1 MTKKHIL
8 IRMLL
13 AVVMLPTAGAFAYE
27 PSTDPDEFFYDFPAM
42 VEGATASM
50 RDYLKANPDGVLDS
64 IRHHVLDNITDGPV
78 GRGSDLQKASRKKL
92 SSQEVYKK
100 GRRSS
105 LIFGRFVHKDEIKSD
120 TAYKTASAVVLTRDG
135 ICATN
140 YHVISDILLTGIFG
154 KDNSN
159 DKGRFLMDCD
169 GNVFPLTAV
178 LATDPVNDWA
188 IIRIDPRGHRLTP
201 ATIGALPEIG
211 ATVYCLASPSHGN
224 FNFTQGIVS
233 NRTRAT
239 DKRNGSTR
247 YNLEITADYG
257 VGASGGPILDEYGNL
272 VGLVSCTISIYAD
285 PQNMRNFQMA
295 YKQTV
300 PISLVTGR
308 FAD

>member
-1 MTKKHIL
+1 
-8 IRMLL
+8 MLL
-13 AVVMLPTAGAFAYE
+13 AVILFPTAGAFAYE
-27 PSTDPDEFFYDFPAM
+27 RVSDPDGLFYDFPAM

-50 RDYLKANPDGVLDS
+50 RDYLKTNPDGVLDS
-64 IRHHVLDNITDGPV
+64 IRHRVLDNLTDGPV
-78 GRGSDLQKASRKKL
+78 GRASDLQKPARKKL
-92 SSQEVYKK
+92 SPQDVYKK

-105 LIFGRFVHKDEIKSD
+105 LIFGRFVHNNEMKAD
-120 TAYKTASAVVLTRDG
+120 TAYKTASAVVLTPDG
-135 ICATN
+135 LCATN

-154 KDNSN
+154 KDDST
-159 DKGRFLMDCD
+159 DTGRFLMDCD

-188 IIRIDPRGHRLTP
+188 IIRVDPRGHALTP

-211 ATVYCLASPSHGN
+211 STVYCLASPSQGH

-239 DKRNGSTR
+239 DKRKGTTR

-257 VGASGGPILDEYGNL
+257 GGASGGPILDEYGNL
-272 VGLVSCTISIYAD
+272 VGLVSSTVSIYSD
-285 PQNMRNFQMA
+285 QQNMRNFQMA

-300 PISLVTGR
+300 PIFLVTER
-308 FAD
+308 FTDDNPRK